1 MIFDKSELNNLVSK
15 VGDTLVDTGKNI
27 KETTKTALDTA
38 PLSLKLREKESY
50 LEKQYFELG
59 VLYFQNHVDDE
70 EPEFEQ
76 VRRIEEV
83 QEEIRQLRDEI
94 ADKKGKDVC
103 PSCGEFIEKEM
114 RFCSNCG
121 KKL

>member
-1 MIFDKSELNNLVSK
+1 MIFDRSELNSIVSK

-27 KETTKTALDTA
+27 KETAKVAIDTA
-38 PLSLKLREKESY
+38 PISLKLREKENY

-70 EPEFEQ
+70 EPEFDQ
-76 VRRIEEV
+76 IRRIEET

-103 PSCGEFIEKEM
+103 PYCGEYIEKEKK
-114 RFCSNCG
+114 FCANCG